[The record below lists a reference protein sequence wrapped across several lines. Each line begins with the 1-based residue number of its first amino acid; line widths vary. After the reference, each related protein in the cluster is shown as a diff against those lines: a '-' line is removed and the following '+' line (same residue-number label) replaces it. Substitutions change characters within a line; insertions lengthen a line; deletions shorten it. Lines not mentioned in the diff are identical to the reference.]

1 MCWACLKL
9 NLLQRHCRQGWPMC
23 LMLVSYVVLWS
34 LCAIFVSK
42 CLISLEN
49 LKWFIYNPPGIT
61 FILRHFRFTES
72 AHHLDKIPRR
82 WRKKSLATLP
92 DGVKVGGISYYSS
105 SKTQYRAPFHG
116 TQAKS
121 QPRTLQGRAKSC
133 VCARPT
139 PGGQPAK
146 KSLYSSPNL
155 SAGVGV
161 DCTGTGTDHLKL

>member
-92 DGVKVGGISYYSS
+92 DGVKVGGYLITHLVKHSTGHLSTEHRPS
-105 SKTQYRAPFHG
+105 P
-116 TQAKS
+116 S
-121 QPRTLQGRAKSC
+121 QGPCREEPNHVSVLGLPQGDSQLRSLSIHHQTSLQG
-133 VCARPT
+133 
-139 PGGQPAK
+139 
-146 KSLYSSPNL
+146 
-155 SAGVGV
+155 
-161 DCTGTGTDHLKL
+161 